1 MSEMF
6 GSYELLELLGQGGMG
21 KVYRARRSGQKNDFA
36 VKFLRAE
43 LVADDQMITRFVQER
58 SLMVSLRHKNLVNVL
73 DLVVE
78 DGRAAIVME
87 FVGNGDVR
95 DLLKSSGP
103 LSPALTVS
111 VVKGVLEAL
120 SYIHENGVVH
130 RDIKPENILLGE
142 ANVVKV
148 ADFGIA
154 RLTDGQKITKV
165 TSLVGTPEY
174 MAPEMADGEGASA
187 AVDVYATGIMMYELL
202 TGATPFAGGH
212 PVAVLRRHIEIEPEL
227 IIGLDDALA
236 ECVFGMLI
244 KDPTRRLTAAGAL
257 GLLEKLGRNVS
268 SMALGK
274 RVDTSEESRSS
285 ETRMIDHAP
294 GDISSPTV
302 IIPRGTNQPI
312 DLPVERKLRR
322 SSSKRRYLLAVACSV
337 IALAGIALTL
347 TRTGYSDFRES
358 FKPTTSSP
366 LINRVSTTL
375 LKPTS
380 TTTSTSLPPR
390 TTTTLAMPVGLPSD
404 PVLINA
410 YPTNLVVEISA
421 QARVGQ
427 WITEI
432 QCQAFSG
439 QTQIGKFVG
448 GNGGTITIGISFPD
462 QSAAQAAS
470 GFCQVFDRWGRAS
483 LGQMAWGNG

>member
-1 MSEMF
+1 MF

-73 DLVVE
+73 DLVIE

-142 ANVVKV
+142 ANTVKV

-202 TGATPFAGGH
+202 TGVTPFAGGH
-212 PVAVLRRHIEIEPEL
+212 PVAVLRRHIENEPEL
-227 IIGLDDALA
+227 IFGLDDALA
-236 ECVFGMLI
+236 ECVFGMLC
-244 KDPTRRLTAAGAL
+244 KDPNRRLTAAEAL

-268 SMALGK
+268 STSLGK
-274 RVDTSEESRSS
+274 RVDTSEESRCS

-294 GDISSPTV
+294 GDLSSPTV
-302 IIPRGTNQPI
+302 IIPKGTNQPI
-312 DLPVERKLRR
+312 DLHVERKVRR
-322 SSSKRRYLLAVACSV
+322 SSSDRRYLLAVACSV
-337 IALAGIALTL
+337 IALAAITLTL
-347 TRTGYSDFRES
+347 TRSGYLMNGRES

-380 TTTSTSLPPR
+380 TTTSTSPPLG
-390 TTTTLAMPVGLPSD
+390 TTTTIAMPVGLPPD
-404 PVLINA
+404 PVLIVAN
-410 YPTNLVVEISA
+410 PTNLVVEISA
-421 QARVGQ
+421 QARVGN
-427 WITEI
+427 WITQI

-439 QTQIGKFVG
+439 QTQTEKFVS
-448 GNGGTITIGISFPD
+448 GNGGTINIRISFPD
-462 QSAAQAAS
+462 QSAAQAAG

-483 LGQMAWGNG
+483 LGQMAWGNS